1 MNNCVHKLVCD
12 GTKAL
17 VACEG
22 QRIIS
27 MLFLGCDPSC
37 SPDTLLLARNSPTRL
52 GGRARESQGLFLST
66 VIIGTRHYAHLF
78 YLILYFLM
86 GTENEAFGS
95 FWLQG
100 KHIMG

>member
-17 VACEG
+17 VA
-22 QRIIS
+22 

-37 SPDTLLLARNSPTRL
+37 SLDSLLLARNSPTRL
-52 GGRARESQGLFLST
+52 GGPARESQRLFLST
-66 VIIGTRHYAHLF
+66 VIIGTRHYAYLF

-100 KHIMG
+100 KHITG

>member
-1 MNNCVHKLVCD
+1 MNNYVHKLVCE

-37 SPDTLLLARNSPTRL
+37 SPDSLLLARNSPTRL
-52 GGRARESQGLFLST
+52 GGPARESQGLFLST
-66 VIIGTRHYAHLF
+66 VIMYTALCIPVLF
-78 YLILYFLM
+78 DFIFFNGY
-86 GTENEAFGS
+86 
-95 FWLQG
+95 
-100 KHIMG
+100 